1 MYREH
6 VILQQNYFKTYVVCT
21 YKLSIFPSYIIIQ
34 HCYNNIFLQHS
45 LNHNSHYNIM
55 KYYRYAN
62 GILGCIS
69 EVVLAGELKLDFD
82 VTTCLDCAH
91 NVEPGIL

>member
-34 HCYNNIFLQHS
+34 HCLQQH
-45 LNHNSHYNIM
+45 
-55 KYYRYAN
+55 
-62 GILGCIS
+62 IS
-69 EVVLAGELKLDFD
+69 
-82 VTTCLDCAH
+82 TTF
-91 NVEPGIL
+91 IKS